1 MTELATDKPLLYTV
15 PDAAKRLAIGVST
28 AWAMISRG
36 EIKTVAIGRSRR
48 IPHTELERIAG
59 GGS

>member
-1 MTELATDKPLLYTV
+1 MIEPATDKPLLYTV
-15 PDAAKRLAIGVST
+15 PDAAKCLAIGVST
-28 AWAMISRG
+28 AWAMIRRG